1 MNIFYTDNVMS
12 VFMGSVLGKQ
22 TRMVTNSY
30 DNTTNEN
37 ALKRAVTIQDV
48 CQVGN
53 TCVPTSLGNVI
64 MHNICTVLKI
74 DSEDCKLLNQ
84 QVFDMILNTFTDCVN
99 SGVNA
104 ETAIDYVIRT
114 FNNFFNS
121 FRNETF
127 ARTCKD
133 KVGTH
138 TKDLVG
144 MSNSSDTDGLF
155 NLLKHIQKSISNIVQ
170 IRIKSTDVQNNKGLI
185 QKYCESD
192 WYSLIKVNG
201 YSNTLTRLITGG
213 QQNFYPNPLF
223 DAFGNNDPITV
234 FQDPYS
240 NNNQVIIGNF
250 MQSYLNQEVVNTT
263 FQTILDEKKQNP
275 DKTMGHA
282 MVLKALFTYDNKDYM
297 LIKNSFGEQWSLYDE
312 HVTKLNGHIIL
323 PVDLLPEY
331 TIFMLTPVLRDPKG
345 GKPRSRRRTRK
356 RRTHKKKRVN
366 RKKTHRK

>member
-1 MNIFYTDNVMS
+1 MSGFMFEPELKRQKSFDANISD
-12 VFMGSVLGKQ
+12 G
-22 TRMVTNSY
+22 TNQ
-30 DNTTNEN
+30 NEN
-37 ALKRAVTIQDV
+37 ALKRTVTMQNV

-74 DSEDCKLLNQ
+74 DSDVCKLLNQ

-104 ETAIDYVIRT
+104 ENAIDYVIRT

-121 FRNETF
+121 VRNETF
-127 ARTCKD
+127 ARTCKL

-138 TKDLVG
+138 TEDLVG
-144 MSNSSDTDGLF
+144 MSNSSDTAGLF
-155 NLLKHIQKSISNIVQ
+155 KLLKHIQKSISNILQ

-185 QKYCESD
+185 QEYCKSD

-201 YSNTLTRLITGG
+201 YNNTLTRLITGG
-213 QQNFYPNPLF
+213 QENFYPNPSF
-223 DAFGNNDPITV
+223 NVFGNNDPITV
-234 FQDPYS
+234 FQHSDS
-240 NNNQVIIGNF
+240 NNNQGIIDNF
-250 MQSYLNQEVVNTT
+250 MGSYLNQADVNTT
-263 FQTILDEKKQNP
+263 FQTIRDEQQQPNP
-275 DKTMGHA
+275 EKTMGHA
-282 MVLKALFTYDNKDYM
+282 MVLKALFTYHATDYM
-297 LIKNSFGEQWSLYDE
+297 LIKNSFGEEWSLYDE
-312 HVTKLNGHIIL
+312 HVSGLNGHIIL

-331 TIFMLTPVLRDPKG
+331 TIFMLTPVLSGRKG
-345 GKPRSRRRTRK
+345 GKPNSRRRTRK